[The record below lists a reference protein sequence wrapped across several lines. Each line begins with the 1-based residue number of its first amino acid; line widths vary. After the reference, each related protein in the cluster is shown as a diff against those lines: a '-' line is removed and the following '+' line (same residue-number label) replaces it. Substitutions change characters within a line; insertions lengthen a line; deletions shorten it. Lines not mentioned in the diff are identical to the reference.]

1 MRILVVASTKAEIE
15 IFQAQNTEAKIDIL
29 ITGVG
34 MIATTFKLTQVL
46 SQNDYDLV
54 INAGIAGAFFEEL
67 EIGEVVEIRSE
78 QFPEIGAE
86 DDNSFISIF
95 ELGLLDENTYPFQ
108 KGKLINPDAG
118 ISNLKLV
125 DGVTVNTV
133 HGNELSIQNVIDQF
147 SPDVESM
154 EGAAVAFVCLQENI
168 KFIQIRA
175 ISNYVEKRNKSA
187 WNVPLA
193 LGNLNIVLE
202 KLVFKLRIDG

>member
-1 MRILVVASTKAEIE
+1 MRILVVASTTAEIE
-15 IFQAQNTEAKIDIL
+15 TFQAHNTDSEMDIL

-34 MIATTFKLTQVL
+34 MVATTFKLTKVL
-46 SQNDYDLV
+46 SQNDYDIV
-54 INAGIAGAFFEEL
+54 VNAGIAGAFFKKL
-67 EIGEVVEIRSE
+67 EIGEVVEVRSE

-86 DDNSFISIF
+86 DDNGFISIF
-95 ELGLLDENTYPFQ
+95 ELGFLGENEYPFL
-108 KGKLINPDAG
+108 KEKLTNPDTG
-118 ISNLKLV
+118 IPNLKLV
-125 DGVTVNTV
+125 DGVTVNKV
-133 HGNELSIQNVIDQF
+133 HGNNLSIQKVVDQF

-193 LGNLNIVLE
+193 VRNLNIVLE
-202 KLVFKLRIDG
+202 KLVFKLRVDS

>member
-15 IFQAQNTEAKIDIL
+15 TFQAQITDSEIDIL

-34 MIATTFKLTQVL
+34 MVATTYGLTKVL

-95 ELGLLDENTYPFQ
+95 ELGLLGENEYPFL

>member
-86 DDNSFISIF
+86 DDTSFISIF

>member
-1 MRILVVASTKAEIE
+1 
-15 IFQAQNTEAKIDIL
+15 
-29 ITGVG
+29 
-34 MIATTFKLTQVL
+34 LTQVL

>member
-1 MRILVVASTKAEIE
+1 MRILVVASTMAEIDT
-15 IFQAQNTEAKIDIL
+15 FQAQNTESEIDIL

-34 MIATTFKLTQVL
+34 MVATTFRLTKVL
-46 SQNDYDLV
+46 SQNDYDIV
-54 INAGIAGAFFEEL
+54 VNAGIAGAFFKKF
-67 EIGEVVEIRSE
+67 EIGEVVEVRSE
-78 QFPEIGAE
+78 QFPEIGVE

-95 ELGLLDENTYPFQ
+95 ELGLLGANEYPFQ
-108 KGKLINPDAG
+108 KEKLTNPDTG
-118 ISNLKLV
+118 IPNLKLV
-125 DGVTVNTV
+125 DGVTVNKV
-133 HGNELSIQNVIDQF
+133 HGNNLSIQKVVDQF

-193 LGNLNIVLE
+193 VRNLNIVLE
-202 KLVFKLRIDG
+202 KLVFKLRVDS

>member
-15 IFQAQNTEAKIDIL
+15 IFQAQNIESEIDIL

-34 MIATTFKLTQVL
+34 MVATTFQLTKVL
-46 SQNDYDLV
+46 SRKDYDV
-54 INAGIAGAFFEEL
+54 VVNAGIAGAFFKKL
-67 EIGEVVEIRSE
+67 EIGEVVEVRSE

-86 DDNSFISIF
+86 DDTSFISIF
-95 ELGLLDENTYPFQ
+95 ELGLLDENAYPFQ
-108 KGKLINPDAG
+108 KGKLTNPDTG
-118 ISNLKLV
+118 IPNLKLV
-125 DGVTVNTV
+125 DGVTVNKV
-133 HGNELSIQNVIDQF
+133 HGNKLSIQKVVDQF

-154 EGAAVAFVCLQENI
+154 EGAAVAFACLQENI

>member
-15 IFQAQNTEAKIDIL
+15 IFQAQNTEAEIDIL

-34 MIATTFKLTQVL
+34 MVATTFRLTKVL
-46 SQNDYDLV
+46 SQNDYDV
-54 INAGIAGAFFEEL
+54 VVNAGIAGAFFKKL
-67 EIGEVVEIRSE
+67 EIGEVVEVRSE

-86 DDNSFISIF
+86 DDTSFISIF
-95 ELGLLDENTYPFQ
+95 ELGFLGENEYPFL
-108 KGKLINPDAG
+108 KGKLINLDAG

-125 DGVTVNTV
+125 DGVTVNKV
-133 HGNELSIQNVIDQF
+133 HGNKLSIQNVIDQF

-154 EGAAVAFVCLQENI
+154 EGAAVAYVCLQEKI

-193 LGNLNIVLE
+193 VRNLNIVLE
-202 KLVFKLRIDG
+202 KLIFKLRVDS